1 MSQWG
6 KLDRLELNATLTAN
20 LDSTTVTLAAGD
32 GLTGSA
38 NIKAGDSLVIANV
51 AYRVA
56 NVVNANTYTLDVA
69 YTGANTAGL
78 SFAVQQSPKDIGTYG
93 WANTAGNGANLVNK
107 RNVFGVD
114 RVEAANQDNKNR
126 GFNSPGWVH
135 YKEWVNT
142 QGSTRRRVETLV
154 SMSKNFNIV
163 NVDVYNAPGLDA
175 YDDGNVYDYGAY
187 FSVLPYASKVANA
200 HPAANASAIYTFTAE
215 TTPSGGALTYKWE
228 ISQDQTTW
236 YPLSAN
242 SVHLNTGNTSTTLT
256 LTNVYSSGYTI
267 NSYVRANVTANGTSV
282 INTSPSV
289 KIVTLSGGI
298 A

>member
-32 GLTGSA
+32 DLTGSA

-69 YTGANTAGL
+69 YTGSNTAGL
-78 SFAVQQSPKDIGTYG
+78 SFAVQQSPKEIGTYG
-93 WANTAGNGANLVNK
+93 WANTAANGANLVTK

-135 YKEWVNT
+135 YKEWVNS
-142 QGSTRRRVETLV
+142 QGSTRRRVETIV
-154 SMSKNFNIV
+154 SMSKNFNVV
-163 NVDVYNAPGLDA
+163 NVDVYNAPGQDA

-187 FSVLPYASKVANA
+187 FSVLPYASKTANA
-200 HPAANASAIYTFTAE
+200 HTAANASAIYTFVANSS
-215 TTPSGGALTYKWE
+215 PDGGALTYKWE
-228 ISQDQTTW
+228 ISQDETTW
-236 YPLSAN
+236 YALAAN